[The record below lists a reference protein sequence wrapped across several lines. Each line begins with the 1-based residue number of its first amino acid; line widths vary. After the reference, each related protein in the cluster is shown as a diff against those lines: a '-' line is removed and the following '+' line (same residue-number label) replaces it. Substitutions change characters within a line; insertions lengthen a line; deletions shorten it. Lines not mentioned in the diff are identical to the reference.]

1 MRTDGKRVRNEVPDY
16 YVGAHLMNKRYDA
29 LNMIEVDVP
38 LAPISAYVREKR
50 KEGRRVSHLG
60 VILTAYL
67 RTVAEFYKLNRFFV
81 NKRPYARTDLSIGMV
96 VLKPGDTDGTTSK
109 FFLEYE
115 NDIFDVQRVLDEYVD
130 GNRKDGDTNRTDRI
144 ARFLV
149 NMPGLLSIGVS
160 FIKLLDHLGWLPK
173 AIIDASPF
181 HSSMVISNLAS
192 IGTNHIYHHVY
203 HFGTTSV
210 ILTIGVTKEIPRRH
224 GDKVRFERCLPF
236 GIVMDERICT
246 GSYFAAAFAR
256 FKEYLADPTLL
267 EGESKYPIIREWA
280 KPGDYE
286 KLRAKRVYAEEKKR
300 IAAKFATKSERR
312 EPLRRAKAEKKRAL
326 AEARSLKRAAKKK
339 GKQE

>member
-1 MRTDGKRVRNEVPDY
+1 MRRDGKRVRNEVPDY
-16 YVGAHLMNKRYDA
+16 YVGAYLMDKRYDA
-29 LNMIEVDVP
+29 MNMIEVDVP
-38 LAPISAYVREKR
+38 LEPISAYVREKR

-81 NKRPYARTDLSIGMV
+81 NKRPYARRELSIGMV

-109 FFLEYE
+109 FFLDYE
-115 NDIFDVQRVLDEYVD
+115 NDVFDVQKTLDEYVD
-130 GNRKDGDTNRTDRI
+130 GNRKTGDTNGTDKI

-149 NMPGLLSIGVS
+149 NCPGLLSIGVPI
-160 FIKLLDHLGWLPK
+160 IKFLDRCGLLPK
-173 AIIDASPF
+173 AILDASPF

-192 IGTNHIYHHVY
+192 IGTNHIYHHAY

-210 ILTIGVTKEIPRRH
+210 VLTIGVTKEIPRRH

-246 GSYFAAAFAR
+246 GSYFAAAFGR
-256 FKEYLADPTLL
+256 FKEYLAHPELL
-267 EGESKYPIIREWA
+267 EGASKYPIIREWA

-286 KLRAKRVYAEEKKR
+286 KLRAKRVYGEEVKR
-300 IAAKFATKSERR
+300 IKAQLAKKDRR
-312 EPLRRAKAEKKRAL
+312 EPLARAKDEKKRAL
-326 AEARSLKRAAKKK
+326 AEAKALKKAYKK
-339 GKQE
+339 GKKNEK